1 VSQTPLTVQFLE
13 SAAQDLEALP
23 AKDCGRILAR
33 IERYAKGEPSD
44 IKKLQ
49 GRGEFRLRVGDY
61 RVLFVKSGKT
71 IDIHRILHRREAYR

>member
-1 VSQTPLTVQFLE
+1 VSQTPLTVTILE
-13 SAAQDLEALP
+13 TAAEDLQELP
-23 AKDCGRILAR
+23 LRDSGRILAR

-61 RVLFVKSGKT
+61 RVLFVKSGNNV
-71 IDIHRILHRREAYR
+71 DIQRILHRREAYR

>member
-1 VSQTPLTVQFLE
+1 MR
-13 SAAQDLEALP
+13 A
-23 AKDCGRILAR
+23 RILAR

-49 GRGEFRLRVGDY
+49 GAGRVPVLRVGDY

-71 IDIHRILHRREAYR
+71 IDIHRILNRREAYR

>member
-1 VSQTPLTVQFLE
+1 MSQAPLTVKFLE
-13 SAAQDLEALP
+13 SAAEDLEALP
-23 AKDCGRILAR
+23 AKDSARILAR

-49 GRGEFRLRVGDY
+49 GGGEFRLRVGDY

-71 IDIHRILHRREAYR
+71 IDIHRILNRREAYR